1 MDPAGGL
8 EKSGTQGEHMGVTAF
23 PPKPSYPQG
32 QAEDSPPE
40 QSNRDW
46 VGIASGSALL
56 AGALLLLSGRKR
68 AGLVVAAGA
77 TAVTMLDQKETILDW
92 WHALPQHLDNVQR
105 FLDQTQHRVE
115 NLSAAREKLHGIF
128 KK

>member
-1 MDPAGGL
+1 
-8 EKSGTQGEHMGVTAF
+8 MGVTAF
-23 PPKPSYPQG
+23 PPRPGYPQG
-32 QAEDSPPE
+32 QAENAPPE
-40 QSNRDW
+40 QANRDW

-56 AGALLLLSGRKR
+56 AGALLLLTGRKR

-77 TAVTMLDQKETILDW
+77 TAVTLLDQKDTIVNW

-115 NLSAAREKLHGIF
+115 DLAAAREKLHGIF

>member
-1 MDPAGGL
+1 
-8 EKSGTQGEHMGVTAF
+8 MGVTAF
-23 PPKPSYPQG
+23 PPPPSYPQG
-32 QAEDSPPE
+32 QADNTSPEPA
-40 QSNRDW
+40 NRDW

-56 AGALLLLSGRKR
+56 AGGLLLLSGRKR
-68 AGLVVAAGA
+68 AALVVAAGA
-77 TAVTMLDQKETILDW
+77 TAVTMLDQKETLQSW